1 MATGTFQFNPD
12 RVAHFE
18 VESWKSYYDHTWFKL
33 LRLVVALIQEQFHIP
48 FPVSLLAAFY
58 TVRASV
64 KWAPKDHKEGD
75 KAAIRAD
82 LEKFYRLALRYS
94 GLKFDPAKVAEL
106 EYQYWVDHRRLS
118 GLPEKAPFIETMTA
132 LHAAIFGLTL
142 DQARLSGVRRVEAN
156 TVLDTITAHT
166 SPNPVADWL
175 RCEELLRQCYS
186 SLYETTHVAG
196 QKNHVTA

>member
-1 MATGTFQFNPD
+1 MAARTFQFNPD

-58 TVRASV
+58 TVRASAA
-64 KWAPKDHKEGD
+64 WAPKEHQDE
-75 KAAIRAD
+75 AAIQAD

-106 EYQYWVDHRRLS
+106 EFQYWVDHRRLV
-118 GLPEKAPFIETMTA
+118 GQTDKTPFINTMTA
-132 LHAAIFGLTL
+132 LHAAIFNLSL
-142 DQARLSGVRRVEAN
+142 DQAKLSGERRVEAN
-156 TVLDTITAHT
+156 NVLDTITGHT
-166 SPNPVADWL
+166 SPNPAADWL
-175 RCEELLRQCYS
+175 RCEELLRQCYR
-186 SLYETTHVAG
+186 SLHQAS
-196 QKNHVTA
+196 HVTNQTESVKV